1 MQLCEYRNKPQHTC
15 IMVRF
20 CTLTVFFGSF
30 CILGFVLVSCL
41 HCIVRFWSWF
51 FTRSCAYVG
60 LSNSAGSLWGFE
72 VFLSFLSFNSQRADR
87 RRHIQRANQEKWII
101 EKHEN
106 HACWQRESPHKNQRR
121 TRWTLLNHHVKS
133 SHNPAEA
140 SQQFF
145 SPSGKKLFIS
155 NFGSHR
161 GTASVFACHVTS
173 LPRYIWGTFND
184 LICNKTTDY
193 RTHYILFCWKSGQW
207 LFLFKY
213 RIVQKSHFFPFCSE
227 NGKSVQ

>member
-1 MQLCEYRNKPQHTC
+1 MQLCEYRNKLQHTC

-145 SPSGKKLFIS
+145 SPSGKK
-155 NFGSHR
+155 N
-161 GTASVFACHVTS
+161 C
-173 LPRYIWGTFND
+173 
-184 LICNKTTDY
+184 
-193 RTHYILFCWKSGQW
+193 
-207 LFLFKY
+207 LFLTLEATAALRQCLRVMWPVY
-213 RIVQKSHFFPFCSE
+213 PDTSE
-227 NGKSVQ
+227 EHLMI